1 MNPREF
7 LTKNKVHF
15 IFVGAFLFVLAFN
28 ITIDFTAG
36 QTFLGA
42 TWKAISGIRPMDI
55 LMFAGFWYACAVQR
69 PKDDWDSSLISLNL
83 SRSNRQK

>member
-7 LTKNKVHF
+7 LTKHKVHF
-15 IFVGAFLFVLAFN
+15 FFVSVFLLVLVLN
-28 ITIDFTAG
+28 ITIDFAAG

-42 TWKAISGIRPMDI
+42 TWKAISGIRPMDY
-55 LMFAGFWYACAVQR
+55 LLFAVFWYARAVHR

>member
-7 LTKNKVHF
+7 LAKWKTHLF
-15 IFVGAFLFVLAFN
+15 FVGAFLFVLAFN
-28 ITIDFTAG
+28 ITIGFTAG

-42 TWKAISGIRPMDI
+42 TWKAITEITPMDY
-55 LMFAGFWYACAVQR
+55 LMFALFWYGCAVHR

-83 SRSNRQK
+83 SRSNNPK